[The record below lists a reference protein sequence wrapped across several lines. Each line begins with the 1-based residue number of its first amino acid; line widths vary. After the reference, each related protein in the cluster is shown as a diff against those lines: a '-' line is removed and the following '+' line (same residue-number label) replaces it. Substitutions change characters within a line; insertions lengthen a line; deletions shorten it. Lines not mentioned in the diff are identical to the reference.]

1 MMDCHGPGLP
11 YSCLHKTASNSLME
25 VMLPLGKVM
34 EKREYV
40 PEKVWEA
47 NSRLESSYRMINA
60 PTVQWTE
67 VAVAGTQ
74 QKAQVNQLS
83 KTYRLENKI
92 RWVGFL

>member
-25 VMLPLGKVM
+25 VLLHLHHLTRLRRKESML
-34 EKREYV
+34 
-40 PEKVWEA
+40 EKVWEA
-47 NSRLESSYRMINA
+47 NSRLESSYRMIDA

-67 VAVAGTQ
+67 VSVAGTQ

-83 KTYRLENKI
+83 RD
-92 RWVGFL
+92 